1 MSDSKSRSVNVPL
14 VYPISHG
21 GQVIAELNLRPFK
34 AGDLRR
40 VEAPADRE
48 IAMVLELASY
58 CSGQV
63 QEVIDELEGEDL
75 QKVLE
80 VVGGFFADSPLTG
93 KK

>member
-1 MSDSKSRSVNVPL
+1 MSNAKRVNVPL
-14 VYPISHG
+14 KNPIEVDG
-21 GQVIAELNLRPFK
+21 LVVTELNLRPFK

-40 VEAPADRE
+40 VEASSDRE

-58 CSGQV
+58 CSGQT